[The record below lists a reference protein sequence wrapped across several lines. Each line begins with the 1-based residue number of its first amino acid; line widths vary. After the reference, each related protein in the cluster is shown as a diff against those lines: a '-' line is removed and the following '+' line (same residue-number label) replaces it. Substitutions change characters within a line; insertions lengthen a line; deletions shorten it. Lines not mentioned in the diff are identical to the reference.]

1 MIAYLVALDSTHH
14 LALLH
19 QSYVQYQKKKAKGFI
34 TGPPPNVQAHLVVVG
49 SRDWLGLPT
58 LRLIQRVSGAL
69 RVSEEALFPNR
80 AVLETKFS
88 PSGLLDIVLRTSL
101 DHKRIG
107 KNLFTAIKNLKCIF
121 R

>member
-1 MIAYLVALDSTHH
+1 MQL
-14 LALLH
+14 
-19 QSYVQYQKKKAKGFI
+19 

-80 AVLETKFS
+80 AVLETKF
-88 PSGLLDIVLRTSL
+88 LLRDCFTYSSISL

-107 KNLFTAIKNLKCIF
+107 KNLVTAIKTLKCLF